1 MRRLLY
7 VVLVAA
13 MLVIPATAFA
23 GEPDHLVVPPIPDG
37 WWLLGELW
45 WTPDYGN
52 PAFDVWAPYERVD
65 AYMWRPSTC
74 DVWDYDLG
82 ICLCADYDFVADVCV
97 NATAMWPLIQG
108 TIMGDWWMTL
118 PESDYRR
125 MSYAEDYWY
134 ADMFGGYY
142 AEFMLPRDEV
152 WYPCSFPL
160 KWKCNFLLPSWE
172 IEYHSP
178 AVMAYECWFEGLNLV
193 CLDWPWAVFPGSGC
207 PKPNDESANAIQ
219 DPGNPC
225 DTIAPAVID
234 IGNFENT
241 FPYGFQYELEIA
253 GMFWKYSDIP

>member
-7 VVLVAA
+7 AVLVAA

-23 GEPDHLVVPPIPDG
+23 DEPDALVVPPIPDG
-37 WWLLGELW
+37 WWILGELW
-45 WTPDYGN
+45 DTPDYGN
-52 PAFDVWAPYERVD
+52 PGFDVWAPFERVD
-65 AYMWRPSTC
+65 AYMWSPST
-74 DVWDYDLG
+74 LAG
-82 ICLCADYDFVADVCV
+82 
-97 NATAMWPLIQG
+97 WPLTQAP
-108 TIMGDWWMTL
+108 IMGDWWL
-118 PESDYRR
+118 PIGASDYRR

-160 KWKCNFLLPSWE
+160 KWKCNFITPTGV
-172 IEYHSP
+172 EYHSP

-193 CLDWPWAVFPGSGC
+193 CLTWPWSITPGSQC
-207 PKPNDESANAIQ
+207 RKPEDNDANAIQ

-225 DTIAPAVID
+225 DTIAPVVID

-241 FPYGFQYELEIA
+241 FPYGFEYELEID
-253 GMFWKYSDIP
+253 GMFWKLSDIP